1 MKKNH
6 CTTLIDTDIHPQVNP
21 EQVQAR
27 LPEPWRTRYAS
38 GNRGPGNL
46 GWWNPNGVDRSDV
59 KLEATGESIHA
70 TPALL
75 ARHFF
80 DEYDIDYGIFIPGGI
95 LHMAQA
101 PEPDFAAAVISAV
114 NDVIVEEWLPSDS
127 RFRSSLGV
135 YPHLPEMAVAEIQ
148 RLGDHP
154 QIVQVQLPSAARIP
168 WGQRLFHPIFEAA
181 AEYDLAIAIH
191 PGSEGVG
198 LSGAPNAAGY
208 PTSYFEWH
216 TTLVNS
222 YIAHLTSMLAEGV
235 FAKFPNLTFVLVEG
249 GISWLPPILWRLDK
263 NWKALRTTI
272 PWLSE
277 LPSEIAARHIRLST
291 QPLEEPADRNHFH
304 AILEMFPAEQMLMF
318 SSDFPHWDGDAPD
331 FAARQFPQ
339 HLRSR
344 IMGETA
350 AELYR
355 LPRNR
360 EP

>member
-1 MKKNH
+1 MKNRNSL
-6 CTTLIDTDIHPQVNP
+6 LIDTDIHPAVSS
-21 EQVQAR
+21 ERVQAR
-27 LPEPWRTRYAS
+27 LPQPWRTRYAS

-59 KLEATGESIHA
+59 KLESGESIHA
-70 TPALL
+70 NPALL
-75 ARHFF
+75 IRHFF
-80 DEYDIDYGIFIPGGI
+80 DEYDIDYGIFIPGGV
-95 LHMAQA
+95 LHMAQS
-101 PEPDFAAAVISAV
+101 PEPDFAAAAISAV
-114 NDVIVEEWLPSDS
+114 NDVIAEEWLPLNS
-127 RFRSSLGV
+127 RFRSSLAV
-135 YPHLPEMAVAEIQ
+135 YPHLPEMAVAEIH

-154 QIVQVQLPSAARIP
+154 QIVQVQLPSGSRIP

-181 AEYDLAIAIH
+181 CEYGLAIAIH

-198 LSGAPNAAGY
+198 LSGPPNAAGY

-235 FAKFPNLTFVLVEG
+235 FAKFPKLKFVLVEG
-249 GISWLPPILWRLDK
+249 GISWLPPILWRMDK

-272 PWLSE
+272 PWLNE

-291 QPLEEPADRNHFH
+291 QPLEEPANADHFH
-304 AILEMFPAEQMLMF
+304 AMLEMFPAERMLMF

-331 FAARQFPQ
+331 FAMRQFPER
-339 HLRSR
+339 LRPR

-350 AELYR
+350 AELYG
-355 LPRNR
+355 LV
-360 EP
+360 